1 MGPNTIARLA
11 TFGRTPGRA
20 VLLVFIVSCAAIPLW
35 ASQTTDYVVGP
46 QDLVAITVFDHP
58 ALSGKFNIESDGA
71 FTFPLIGR
79 VKAAGLTPRAI
90 EAELAKRL
98 RDGYM
103 KDPQLSVTV
112 EQYRSQRVFIIGAV
126 AQPGPFVLTGN
137 TTLIEALARAGS
149 TTNEAVGEA
158 IVVRARPGREIAGP
172 LLPEHAGDAEVERID
187 LKQLEGGTL
196 SQNVFLRD
204 GDTVVVPRG
213 EQVFV
218 LGEVRTPGSY
228 SIRKGTTLLQVLAL
242 AGGVTERGAT
252 GRTKV
257 TRMSDGKKK
266 EFKLKA
272 DDVVQAGDTIVVPE
286 KYF

>member
-1 MGPNTIARLA
+1 VT
-11 TFGRTPGRA
+11 
-20 VLLVFIVSCAAIPLW
+20 
-35 ASQTTDYVVGP
+35 
-46 QDLVAITVFDHP
+46 ITVFDHP
-58 ALSGKFNIESDGA
+58 ALSGKFNIEADGA

-90 EAELAKRL
+90 EAEIGQRL
-98 RDGYM
+98 RAGYM

-126 AQPGPFVLTGN
+126 GQPGTFVLSGT

-172 LLPEHAGDAEVERID
+172 LLPEQAADAEVVKID

-196 SQNVFLRD
+196 SQNIFLRD
-204 GDTVVVPRG
+204 GDTIVVPRG
-213 EQVFV
+213 EQVFL

-242 AGGVTERGAT
+242 AGGATERGAT
-252 GRTKV
+252 GRIKV
-257 TRMSDGKKK
+257 VRMFNGKKK
-266 EFKLKA
+266 ELKLKL
-272 DDVVQAGDTIVVPE
+272 DDVVQAEDTIVVPE